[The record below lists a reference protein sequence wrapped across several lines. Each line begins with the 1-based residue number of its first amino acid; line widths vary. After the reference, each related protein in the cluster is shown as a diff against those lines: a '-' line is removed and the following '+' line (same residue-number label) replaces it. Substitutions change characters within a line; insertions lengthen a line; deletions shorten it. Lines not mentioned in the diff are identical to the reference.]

1 MTSQVRQ
8 FEQPIDAT
16 AVVEGGDVLWLREHG
31 FQILAGER
39 PLLSS
44 TVLTSGKNVSFDPE
58 TSVVGGSAAGG
69 PAAEVLRGMLSR
81 FSNEAEALVRRVLP
95 AYQARAR
102 RGRAS
107 FRPVEVA
114 GRASS
119 WRHDDTRL
127 HIDSFPASPVRGQRI
142 LRVFTNVNPEGRP
155 RSWRIGE
162 DFDSVARRF
171 VPRLRLPMPGTA
183 LVLRAV
189 GVTKTRRSAYDAM
202 MLQLHDAMKSDASY
216 QADAGQMA
224 FDFPAGSTWIA
235 FTDQVS
241 HAAMAGQFQ
250 LEQTFLLPVEAM
262 REEQRSPLRILERMK
277 GRPLV

>member
-1 MTSQVRQ
+1 MTSQVRA

-16 AVVEGGDVLWLREHG
+16 AVVEGGDVLWLRGHG
-31 FQILAGER
+31 FEILAEER
-39 PLLSS
+39 PLLSPA
-44 TVLTSGKNVSFDPE
+44 VLTSGKNVSFDPA
-58 TSVVGGSAAGG
+58 TRTVGGSAAGG
-69 PAAEVLRGMLSR
+69 PAAESLREMLSR
-81 FSNEAEALVRRVLP
+81 FSDEAEALVRRVLP
-95 AYQARAR
+95 AYQARVR

-114 GRASS
+114 GRESS

-142 LRVFTNVNPEGRP
+142 LRVFANVNPQGRP

-171 VPRLRLPMPGTA
+171 APRLRVPMPGTA
-183 LVLRAV
+183 LMLRAC

-216 QADAGQMA
+216 QVDAGQTA

-262 REEQRSPLRILERMK
+262 REEQRSPLRILERIK